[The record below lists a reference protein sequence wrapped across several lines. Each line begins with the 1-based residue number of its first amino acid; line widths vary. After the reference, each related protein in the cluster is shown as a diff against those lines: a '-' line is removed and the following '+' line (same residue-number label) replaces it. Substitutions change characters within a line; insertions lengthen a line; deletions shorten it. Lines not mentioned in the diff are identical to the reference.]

1 MNSKKTLIAYQ
12 TIFKAKFYE
21 KLPKSILSFRQFKA
35 FFAILSSDI
44 YPQPFAAYSADMA
57 VYYLNIN
64 KENSGYASSAIV
76 IISVRVFSRSS
87 GVMSSVPVRGLFVTV
102 QMHSAFLPAAA
113 AFI

>member
-1 MNSKKTLIAYQ
+1 MKNCR
-12 TIFKAKFYE
+12 KAFSVFGN
-21 KLPKSILSFRQFKA
+21 LRH
-35 FFAILSSDI
+35 FFAIFKFRHIPTAICGIFCRYGCILFK
-44 YPQPFAAYSADMA
+44 YKY
-57 VYYLNIN
+57 IN

>member
-1 MNSKKTLIAYQ
+1 MKNCR
-12 TIFKAKFYE
+12 KAFSVFGN
-21 KLPKSILSFRQFKA
+21 LRH
-35 FFAILSSDI
+35 FFAIVKLRHI
-44 YPQPFAAYSADMA
+44 PQPFAAYSADMA

>member
-1 MNSKKTLIAYQ
+1 M
-12 TIFKAKFYE
+12 IF
-21 KLPKSILSFRQFKA
+21 SF
-35 FFAILSSDI
+35 DI
-44 YPQPFAAYSADMA
+44 YIQPFEAYSDDMA
-57 VYYLNIN
+57 LYYLNIN
-64 KENSGYASSAIV
+64 IENSGYASSAIV

>member
-1 MNSKKTLIAYQ
+1 MKNCR
-12 TIFKAKFYE
+12 KAFSVFGN
-21 KLPKSILSFRQFKA
+21 LRH
-35 FFAILSSDI
+35 FFAIFKFRHIPTAI
-44 YPQPFAAYSADMA
+44 YGIFCRYGCIH
-57 VYYLNIN
+57 LNIN

>member
-1 MNSKKTLIAYQ
+1 MKNCR
-12 TIFKAKFYE
+12 KAFSVFGN
-21 KLPKSILSFRQFKA
+21 LRH
-35 FFAILSSDI
+35 FFAIFKFRHI
-44 YPQPFAAYSADMA
+44 PTAICGIFCRYGCI
-57 VYYLNIN
+57 YLNIN
-64 KENSGYASSAIV
+64 KENSGYASSEIV

>member
-1 MNSKKTLIAYQ
+1 MKNC
-12 TIFKAKFYE
+12 
-21 KLPKSILSFRQFKA
+21 RKA
-35 FFAILSSDI
+35 FSVFGNLRHFFRYFLSSDI

>member
-1 MNSKKTLIAYQ
+1 MENCL
-12 TIFKAKFYE
+12 
-21 KLPKSILSFRQFKA
+21 KA
-35 FFAILSSDI
+35 FLVFVDLRHFFIVFSFDI
-44 YPQPFAAYSADMA
+44 YIQPFEAYSDDMA
-57 VYYLNIN
+57 LYYLNIN
-64 KENSGYASSAIV
+64 IENSGYASSAIV

>member
-1 MNSKKTLIAYQ
+1 MENCL
-12 TIFKAKFYE
+12 
-21 KLPKSILSFRQFKA
+21 KA
-35 FFAILSSDI
+35 FLVFANLRHFSLIFSFDI
-44 YPQPFAAYSADMA
+44 YIKPFGAYSDDMA
-57 VYYLNIN
+57 LYYLNIN
-64 KENSGYASSAIV
+64 IENSGYTSSAIV

>member
-1 MNSKKTLIAYQ
+1 MKNCR
-12 TIFKAKFYE
+12 KAFSVFGN
-21 KLPKSILSFRQFKA
+21 LRH
-35 FFAILSSDI
+35 FFAIFKFRHIPTAICGIFCRYGCIL
-44 YPQPFAAYSADMA
+44 
-57 VYYLNIN
+57 N
-64 KENSGYASSAIV
+64 KENSGYTSSAIV

>member
-1 MNSKKTLIAYQ
+1 MIAYQ
-12 TIFKAKFYE
+12 TIFKAKFYG
-21 KLPKSILSFRQFKA
+21 KLPKSILGFRQFKA
-35 FFAILSSDI
+35 FFHCFFSFDI
-44 YPQPFAAYSADMA
+44 YIQPFGAYSADMA
-57 VYYLNIN
+57 VYYLDIN

>member
-1 MNSKKTLIAYQ
+1 MKNCR
-12 TIFKAKFYE
+12 KAFSVFGN
-21 KLPKSILSFRQFKA
+21 LRH
-35 FFAILSSDI
+35 FFAIFHSDI
-44 YPQPFAAYSADMA
+44 YPQPFGAYSADMA

-64 KENSGYASSAIV
+64 KENSGYTSRAIV

-87 GVMSSVPVRGLFVTV
+87 GAMSSVPVRGLFVTV

>member
-1 MNSKKTLIAYQ
+1 MENC
-12 TIFKAKFYE
+12 
-21 KLPKSILSFRQFKA
+21 RKA
-35 FFAILSSDI
+35 FLVFVNLRHFFIVFSFDI
-44 YPQPFAAYSADMA
+44 YIKPFVAYSADMA
-57 VYYLNIN
+57 LYYLNIN
-64 KENSGYASSAIV
+64 IENSGYTSSAIV

>member
-1 MNSKKTLIAYQ
+1 MAYQ
-12 TIFKAKFYE
+12 TIFKAKFYV
-21 KLPKSILSFRQFKA
+21 KLPKNELCFRQFKA
-35 FFAILSSDI
+35 FFHCFLVLT
-44 YPQPFAAYSADMA
+44 YTYSHSGHIAPIWL
-57 VYYLNIN
+57 YTIKIN
-64 KENSGYASSAIV
+64 KENSGYTSSAIV

>member
-1 MNSKKTLIAYQ
+1 MKNCRKAFSVFGNLRHIFA
-12 TIFKAKFYE
+12 IFK
-21 KLPKSILSFRQFKA
+21 FRHIPT
-35 FFAILSSDI
+35 AICGI
-44 YPQPFAAYSADMA
+44 FCRYG
-57 VYYLNIN
+57 YLNIN